1 MPFDKTTSVYVL
13 LLSLSLIFILFKETG
28 YIVEPYPANDIAI
41 LRLEHSAFLSNYN
54 RPVCLPSPLLPVS
67 GVSHVTSVSTVYDA
81 NVGAECYVTGHGATE
96 DKLDRRS

>member
-1 MPFDKTTSVYVL
+1 MLYG
-13 LLSLSLIFILFKETG
+13 FKSTRQTG

-54 RPVCLPSPLLPVS
+54 RPLCLPSPQIPVS

-81 NVGAECYVTGHGATE
+81 IVDAECYVTGLGATE
-96 DKLDRRS
+96 DKLDGRS